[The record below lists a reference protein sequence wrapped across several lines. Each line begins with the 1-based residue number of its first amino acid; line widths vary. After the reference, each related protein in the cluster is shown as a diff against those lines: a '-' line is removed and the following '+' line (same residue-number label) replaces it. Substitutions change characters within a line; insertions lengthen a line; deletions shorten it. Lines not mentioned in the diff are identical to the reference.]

1 MTLTRLKLGQID
13 LRDLESSELAS
24 ANSVG
29 NALSNLSTVGATS
42 NTLMGV
48 VNGNVSVAVDTLQDN
63 VDAQSSSLGT
73 VSNNIDSE
81 ASIFTSYATYANST
95 FVTQSHV
102 DSEISNLVAGAGAS
116 LDTLNELAAA
126 LGDDAN
132 AAVTLTS
139 TIGTVSANVS
149 GYISDAD
156 TVSSNVDTYAVYAN
170 TQIGSGGAGTF
181 AANGESVSN
190 SLVYFEGGDG
200 ISLTT
205 NTTSQTI
212 TLSMEM
218 SNASTQE
225 ISMNGASNIITL
237 TKSAANA
244 NMLLVFYN
252 GLAQRPSEYTIS
264 GTTLTL
270 SNSKPIIAGSNVEVR
285 HFDFFPVTGISS
297 GASSGTNTQGSISG
311 YTSGGG
317 VTIDKFPFSTDAN
330 ATDVGDLLTAGA
342 YRSGQSSP
350 VSGYTTGGGSPA
362 ATRNMIQKFPFAV
375 DSNATDV
382 GDLTQARQE
391 LAGQSSSENGY
402 ASGGRAPT
410 PQGNQPQLSTID
422 KFSFASDANAT
433 YVGALTQAVRDGSG
447 QSSTDYGYMSGAI
460 ITVPDGESRTDT
472 IQKFPFASDANATD
486 VGELTRDE
494 WAHAGQQSSTNGYT
508 SGGGSGAVN
517 VIEKFPFSSDTNATD
532 VGDLTQA
539 RQYVVGQSSTTF
551 GYTSGGGYSPVV
563 DTIDKF
569 PFSSDADATDV
580 GELTVARYGGAGQQV

>member
-73 VSNNIDSE
+73 VSDNIDSE

-225 ISMNGASNIITL
+225 ISMNGASNVITL

-297 GASSGTNTQGSISG
+297 GASSTQAQGSVSG
-311 YTSGGG
+311 YTSGG
-317 VTIDKFPFSTDAN
+317 KSY
-330 ATDVGDLLTAGA
+330 
-342 YRSGQSSP
+342 YRSP
-350 VSGYTTGGGSPA
+350 GYE
-362 ATRNMIQKFPFAV
+362 K
-375 DSNATDV
+375 
-382 GDLTQARQE
+382 
-391 LAGQSSSENGY
+391 
-402 ASGGRAPT
+402 
-410 PQGNQPQLSTID
+410 
-422 KFSFASDANAT
+422 
-433 YVGALTQAVRDGSG
+433 
-447 QSSTDYGYMSGAI
+447 
-460 ITVPDGESRTDT
+460 SRRT
-472 IQKFPFASDANATD
+472 
-486 VGELTRDE
+486 
-494 WAHAGQQSSTNGYT
+494 
-508 SGGGSGAVN
+508 
-517 VIEKFPFSSDTNATD
+517 
-532 VGDLTQA
+532 
-539 RQYVVGQSSTTF
+539 
-551 GYTSGGGYSPVV
+551 
-563 DTIDKF
+563 
-569 PFSSDADATDV
+569 
-580 GELTVARYGGAGQQV
+580 

>member
-73 VSNNIDSE
+73 VSDNIDSE

-297 GASSGTNTQGSISG
+297 GASSGTHTHRASVSG
-311 YTSGGG
+311 YTSGGNG
-317 VTIDKFPFSTDAN
+317 PAADTSNEIDKFPFATDAN
-330 ATDVGDLLTAGA
+330 ATDVGDLTDSWRNYIAQ
-342 YRSGQSSP
+342 GQSS
-350 VSGYTTGGGSPA
+350 A
-362 ATRNMIQKFPFAV
+362 C
-375 DSNATDV
+375 V
-382 GDLTQARQE
+382 GL
-391 LAGQSSSENGY
+391 LV
-402 ASGGRAPT
+402 GGRNASARRLFEICIQINFPLRQMAT
-410 PQGNQPQLSTID
+410 QLT
-422 KFSFASDANAT
+422 
-433 YVGALTQAVRDGSG
+433 
-447 QSSTDYGYMSGAI
+447 
-460 ITVPDGESRTDT
+460 
-472 IQKFPFASDANATD
+472 
-486 VGELTRDE
+486 
-494 WAHAGQQSSTNGYT
+494 W
-508 SGGGSGAVN
+508 
-517 VIEKFPFSSDTNATD
+517 VI
-532 VGDLTQA
+532 
-539 RQYVVGQSSTTF
+539 
-551 GYTSGGGYSPVV
+551 
-563 DTIDKF
+563 
-569 PFSSDADATDV
+569 
-580 GELTVARYGGAGQQV
+580 